1 MLKVFYTPSPLPL
14 QSPPDSATFSL
25 GPRRDS
31 YSCQPP
37 LFSPPPPPDG
47 MPPLAFAMTT
57 LRTAFIAVVIK
68 SLLRGKSLIQAILAY
83 WVSPLAFGRP
93 VLGRKPSPRSLHEFL
108 KEAEAAL
115 LGPVSGH
122 GLLELAAGLR
132 EQFLDRLQT
141 DPQSMLP
148 SYSHQLPTGAEAG
161 QYVAL
166 DVGGSTLRVALV
178 ELRGRDGR
186 QGSRSDIVSMRNFRI
201 GKAVKDLE
209 GMAFFD
215 WMAGRICDT
224 LSDGLSREHGPD
236 KPLPLAL
243 AWSFPLEQTSLGG
256 GRLQRMGKGFLADRG
271 LLGEDLGRIVKRACH
286 HCGLSV
292 ELRAILNDSSACL
305 LSRAYSYTS
314 TRFSLILGTGLNM
327 AAFLPVAGIGR
338 PKFGLRPD
346 GWFDEATHV
355 IVNTELGM
363 FGQGILPMTRWD
375 RALNREHPR
384 PDYQPLEFLVSGMY
398 LGEIVRLAVLEAVG
412 TTGMLGGVVPPSL
425 LMPYSLGTD
434 TLALIESDDTSELT
448 EAIHLF
454 SQRHPSSHV
463 PTTADLLAIKAIAS
477 FVSVRSSALVATC
490 VFTLW
495 NCRLE
500 AERTYIST
508 LPESS
513 PERCR
518 AEADLALETTT
529 VAFNGSVIENY
540 PGYLGN
546 CQRFVN
552 DLVVSKGLAEPPRSI
567 HLVPA
572 KESSLMGAAVALAC
586 VERHD
591 ETVQ

>member
-1 MLKVFYTPSPLPL
+1 
-14 QSPPDSATFSL
+14 
-25 GPRRDS
+25 
-31 YSCQPP
+31 
-37 LFSPPPPPDG
+37 
-47 MPPLAFAMTT
+47 MTT
-57 LRTAFIAVVIK
+57 LPTAFIAVVIK
-68 SLLRGKSLIQAILAY
+68 SLLRGKSFIQAILAFS
-83 WVSPLAFGRP
+83 VSPLAIGRP
-93 VLGRKPSPRSLHEFL
+93 VLTRKPSRRSLHEFL

-115 LGPVSGH
+115 LDPVSGH
-122 GLLELAAGLR
+122 GLLDLAAGLKG
-132 EQFLDRLQT
+132 QFLDRLQT

-148 SYSHQLPTGAEAG
+148 SYSHELPTGGEAG

-178 ELRGRDGR
+178 ELRGQDDGE
-186 QGSRSDIVSMRNFRI
+186 GARSDIVSMRNFRI
-201 GKAVKDLE
+201 GKAVKDLQ

-224 LSDGLSREHGPD
+224 LSSDLSREHGPD

-243 AWSFPLEQTSLGG
+243 AWSFPLE
-256 GRLQRMGKGFLADRG
+256 LQRMGKGFLADSG
-271 LLGEDLGRIVKRACH
+271 LLGEDLGHVVKRACH
-286 HCGLSV
+286 SYGLNV

-305 LSRAYSYTS
+305 LSRAYSYSS
-314 TRFSLILGTGLNM
+314 TRFGLILGTGLNM

-338 PKFGLRPD
+338 SKFGPRPD

-363 FGQGILPMTRWD
+363 FGNGILPMTRWD
-375 RALNREHPR
+375 RTLNREHPR

-398 LGEIVRLAVLEAVG
+398 LGEIVRLAVLEAVS

-425 LMPYSLGTD
+425 LAPYSLGTD
-434 TLALIESDDTSELT
+434 TLALIESDETPELT
-448 EAIHLF
+448 GAIDVF
-454 SQRHPSSHV
+454 SQRHPSSHA
-463 PTTADLLAIKAIAS
+463 PTTADLLAIKALAS
-477 FVSVRSSALVATC
+477 FVSERSSALVATC

-495 NCRLE
+495 DCRLE
-500 AERTYIST
+500 AERDYIAT
-508 LPESS
+508 LPENS
-513 PERCR
+513 PDRRR
-518 AEADLALETTT
+518 AEADMALEVTT

-540 PGYLGN
+540 PRYLDT
-546 CQRFVN
+546 CQRYV
-552 DLVVSKGLAEPPRSI
+552 DYLVASRCREVEPRSI

>member
-1 MLKVFYTPSPLPL
+1 
-14 QSPPDSATFSL
+14 
-25 GPRRDS
+25 
-31 YSCQPP
+31 
-37 LFSPPPPPDG
+37 
-47 MPPLAFAMTT
+47 MTT
-57 LRTAFIAVVIK
+57 LRTAFIAAVIK
-68 SLLRGKSLIQAILAY
+68 SLLRGKSFIQAILA
-83 WVSPLAFGRP
+83 SSISSLAIGRP
-93 VLGRKPSPRSLHEFL
+93 VLARKPSRRNLHDFL
-108 KEAEAAL
+108 KEAEAAIL
-115 LGPVSGH
+115 DPVSRH
-122 GLLELAAGLR
+122 GLLDLAAGLR

-148 SYSHQLPTGAEAG
+148 SYSHQLPTGGEAG

-178 ELRGRDGR
+178 ELRGRDAREG
-186 QGSRSDIVSMRNFRI
+186 GTSDIVSMRNFRI

-224 LSDGLSREHGPD
+224 LTSGLSREHGPD

-243 AWSFPLEQTSLGG
+243 AWISPLAAAPKHTTADFLCRQTSLGG
-256 GRLQRMGKGFLADRG
+256 GRLQRMGKGFMADSG
-271 LLGEDLGRIVKRACH
+271 LLGEDLGNVVKRACH
-286 HCGLSV
+286 RYGLDV

-314 TRFSLILGTGLNM
+314 TRFGLILGTGLNM
-327 AAFLPVAGIGR
+327 AAFLPVAGIGMS
-338 PKFGLRPD
+338 KFGPRPD

-363 FGQGILPMTRWD
+363 FGNGILPMTRWD
-375 RALNREHPR
+375 RTLNREHPR

-412 TTGMLGGVVPPSL
+412 TTGILGGVVPPSL
-425 LMPYSLGTD
+425 LAPYSLGTD
-434 TLALIESDDTSELT
+434 TLALIESDETSELS
-448 EAIHLF
+448 EAIDVF
-454 SQRHPSSHV
+454 SQRHPSSHA
-463 PTTADLLAIKAIAS
+463 PTTADLLAIKALAS
-477 FVSVRSSALVATC
+477 FVSERSSALVATC

-495 NCRLE
+495 DCRLE
-500 AERTYIST
+500 AERNYIAT
-508 LPESS
+508 LPEDS
-513 PERCR
+513 PERRR
-518 AEADLALETTT
+518 AEADMALEVTT

-540 PGYLGN
+540 PGYLDT
-546 CQRFVN
+546 CQRYV
-552 DLVVSKGLAEPPRSI
+552 DYLVASKCQEVERRSI